1 MSTQCNAIP
10 IYSQTFR
17 KRTPS
22 GPRVTGPLTGGVL
35 ICLREETKTKTKLE
49 TKHEKTGTQKGT
61 NAPEH
66 VS

>member
-1 MSTQCNAIP
+1 MQFQL
-10 IYSQTFR
+10 YSQTFR

-22 GPRVTGPLTGGVL
+22 GPRVTGPLTEGVL
-35 ICLREETKTKTKLE
+35 ICLREETKTKVE

-66 VS
+66 VF

>member
-22 GPRVTGPLTGGVL
+22 GSRVTGPLTGGAL
-35 ICLREETKTKTKLE
+35 ICLREETK
-49 TKHEKTGTQKGT
+49 HEKTATQEGM

-66 VS
+66 VF

>member
-22 GPRVTGPLTGGVL
+22 GPRVTGPVTGGVL
-35 ICLREETKTKTKLE
+35 ICLREETKTKLE
-49 TKHEKTGTQKGT
+49 TKHEKTATQEGM

-66 VS
+66 VF